1 MHLSCVINQLQQF
14 KYLIDKLY
22 IRRILYGFI
31 IDNKNMLPTCEPLIA
46 AISYDESRAII
57 GLLDEGVEHS
67 VMLRKVLGTDKDID
81 KYYRIIFDTDGAD
94 WTFVCPVNYMDITNK
109 EKRIERFY
117 NDGYKTI
124 CKFLKEI
131 GYPEI
136 VEIPKRYRRHYNYLL
151 NSDF

>member
-1 MHLSCVINQLQQF
+1 MDLLW
-14 KYLIDKLY
+14 
-22 IRRILYGFI
+22 
-31 IDNKNMLPTCEPLIA
+31 IDNKNVLPTCEPLIA
-46 AISYDESRAII
+46 AISYDESKTII

-117 NDGYKTI
+117 NNGYKTI

-136 VEIPKRYRRHYNYLL
+136 VEIPKRYRRHYNYLF
-151 NSDF
+151 NQKES